1 MVIVAPGATDAGNV
15 YAKSAIDMT
24 ASALSDDEEE
34 GAVELLDPEDEGM
47 SIDDI
52 ELDVDDDPASGV
64 DEPQAPR
71 PSASASAS
79 AGMVPTRAILWV
91 MGCLR
96 VRRPMRRPRPG
107 VRHHGPSGLVSSAL
121 R

>member
-1 MVIVAPGATDAGNV
+1 MVIVAPGATDAGTV

-34 GAVELLDPEDEGM
+34 GAVELLEPEDEGM

-52 ELDVDDDPASGV
+52 ELEVDDDPASGV
-64 DEPQAPR
+64 DEPQAAR
-71 PSASASAS
+71 PSAR
-79 AGMVPTRAILWV
+79 AGMMPRRAILRV

-96 VRRPMRRPRPG
+96 VRRPTRRPRPG
-107 VRHHGPSGLVSSAL
+107 VRRHGPSGLVSSAL